1 MRHRFLRVWVIALVV
16 VLVGAACGD
25 DDDGGGGDAGGPTTE
40 ATAAEGDT
48 TTTAGQAATGT
59 PLTFGA
65 LCQESP
71 PVVEVECYTTTQAV
85 FDWYNAQGGLD
96 GHPLELEHCD
106 ISASNPENM
115 ANCLQKLT
123 GDSSV
128 LAFVGNQGDEG
139 IAALAEPAE
148 MANIGPNILG
158 LDAGTA
164 PISFPLSPWGMGGF
178 QASASYTVD
187 QGAQKPAALYP
198 DIQAGESALGGIKLA
213 YSGAGIEVTGI
224 KAAVDET
231 TYTPLV
237 AQAQQ
242 ADADVL
248 FILQPAQ
255 VLVTV
260 FEDMGRLGYDPM
272 VALPYTCFHDD
283 FLEMVGSAGDGAVCA
298 VPFDLED
305 EALSELVE
313 IMDEYGPDDWKL
325 TYVAGNS
332 YLAAK
337 ALIQA
342 LESIEGEIT
351 RPAILEA
358 MRTLVFEHPMLP
370 APVDFA
376 SATGHAIMKAAKMG
390 LYYIYELDD
399 GELVKAS
406 PDPVDTLG

>member
-164 PISFPLSPWGMGGF
+164 PISFPLSPWGMG
-178 QASASYTVD
+178 AS
-187 QGAQKPAALYP
+187 
-198 DIQAGESALGGIKLA
+198 
-213 YSGAGIEVTGI
+213 
-224 KAAVDET
+224 
-231 TYTPLV
+231 
-237 AQAQQ
+237 
-242 ADADVL
+242 
-248 FILQPAQ
+248 
-255 VLVTV
+255 
-260 FEDMGRLGYDPM
+260 RR
-272 VALPYTCFHDD
+272 
-283 FLEMVGSAGDGAVCA
+283 
-298 VPFDLED
+298 
-305 EALSELVE
+305 
-313 IMDEYGPDDWKL
+313 
-325 TYVAGNS
+325 
-332 YLAAK
+332 
-337 ALIQA
+337 
-342 LESIEGEIT
+342 
-351 RPAILEA
+351 RPATRWTRA
-358 MRTLVFEHPMLP
+358 PRSPPPSTPTSRPASRRWVASSWRTRGRG
-370 APVDFA
+370 
-376 SATGHAIMKAAKMG
+376 SR
-390 LYYIYELDD
+390 
-399 GELVKAS
+399 
-406 PDPVDTLG
+406 